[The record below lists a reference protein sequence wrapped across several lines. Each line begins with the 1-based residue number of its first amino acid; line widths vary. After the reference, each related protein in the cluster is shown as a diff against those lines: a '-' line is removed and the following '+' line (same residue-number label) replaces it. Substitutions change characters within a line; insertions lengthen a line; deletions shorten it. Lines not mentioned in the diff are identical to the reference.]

1 MTFWLLAGFFI
12 VSSSFTG
19 IILVFLLSG
28 SLPIFTVYGWEFFIG
43 TEWFVG
49 EAYGALPMV
58 YGTIIVTAI
67 ALSIAVP
74 LALGTAVIT
83 SEVLTQNARYI
94 LKSMMELMAG
104 VPGIVYGLLGMVLV
118 AGWVQ
123 DLFGLIDG
131 NCLLTAGLLLGIMIL
146 PTVMTLSEDA
156 IHAVPNTYREQ
167 ARALGLHKHE
177 IILYGVLPE
186 AVPGIVGAV
195 LLGMSRAMGETV
207 AVMLV
212 IGSVDKLPTPLYNLF
227 APAQSIASKL
237 GREAA
242 EAIGV
247 GLHWNALIGLGLILF
262 TMVTTLTW
270 FGERIGWKG
279 RLHRI

>member
-1 MTFWLLAGFFI
+1 
-12 VSSSFTG
+12 
-19 IILVFLLSG
+19 
-28 SLPIFTVYGWEFFIG
+28 
-43 TEWFVG
+43 
-49 EAYGALPMV
+49 
-58 YGTIIVTAI
+58 
-67 ALSIAVP
+67 
-74 LALGTAVIT
+74 
-83 SEVLTQNARYI
+83 
-94 LKSMMELMAG
+94 
-104 VPGIVYGLLGMVLV
+104 
-118 AGWVQ
+118 
-123 DLFGLIDG
+123 
-131 NCLLTAGLLLGIMIL
+131 
-146 PTVMTLSEDA
+146 
-156 IHAVPNTYREQ
+156 
-167 ARALGLHKHE
+167 
-177 IILYGVLPE
+177 
-186 AVPGIVGAV
+186 
-195 LLGMSRAMGETV
+195 MSRAMGETV